1 MVDAQADV
9 LDARDAAEL
18 VLMDVEEDAQSVPHV
33 EMDVLVAALEDVMGA
48 LGVVDAVDVQVVLAA
63 ETHAILAA
71 LLALEL
77 ALEPVTMDVLMVNL
91 PQYI

>member
-1 MVDAQADV
+1 MEGAQADV

-33 EMDVLVAALEDVMGA
+33 EMDVLVVALGGVMGA
-48 LGVVDAVDVQVVLAA
+48 LDAAVVVDVQDVQDVEMLV
-63 ETHAILAA
+63 IQAA
-71 LLALEL
+71 LLARGLV
-77 ALEPVTMDVLMVNL
+77 LEPVIMDVLMVNL